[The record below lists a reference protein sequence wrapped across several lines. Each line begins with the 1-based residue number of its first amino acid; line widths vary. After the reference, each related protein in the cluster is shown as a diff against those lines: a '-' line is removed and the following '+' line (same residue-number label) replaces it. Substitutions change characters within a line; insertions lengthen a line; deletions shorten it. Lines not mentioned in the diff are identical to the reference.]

1 MRNFPKMFLRAQLAL
16 QFLHDQ
22 DPTRTC
28 VAPNSALQFSCFKP
42 VLTPHTASADL
53 LCSERHGVILR
64 LSGGYMKRREF
75 IAGLAGSVAWPLATR
90 AQSKAAPV
98 AGVTKH
104 DDFAGKLDSLL
115 QQAEQLGAPVA
126 AIQRAVAISRQPIFP
141 KKDVLAV
148 FDISQPSANK
158 RFYVLDFTSG
168 QVTAHFAAHG
178 RTNGPNARATKFK
191 GFQRDLDMVPLGP
204 LKTAHPEVMEHYRTI
219 VDRYDGTV
227 YRNML
232 VAILEGVTPY
242 NRYINHT
249 PPYKWIIHP
258 NWYTTAG
265 YRAKNNGMLGRSNG
279 CITVDPVEN
288 NKLITR
294 LQGALIYVTVGD
306 APIEQYL

>member
-1 MRNFPKMFLRAQLAL
+1 MR
-16 QFLHDQ
+16 
-22 DPTRTC
+22 
-28 VAPNSALQFSCFKP
+28 
-42 VLTPHTASADL
+42 
-53 LCSERHGVILR
+53 
-64 LSGGYMKRREF
+64 RREF
-75 IAGLAGSVAWPLATR
+75 LGVLGGAAAWPLVAR
-90 AQSKAAPV
+90 AQSKATPP
-98 AGVTKH
+98 AGVTKQ
-104 DDFAGKLDSLL
+104 DDFAGKLDSVL

-126 AIQRAVAISRQPIFP
+126 AIQRAVAISRQPTFS
-141 KKDVLAV
+141 KKDVFAV

-158 RFYVLDFTSG
+158 RFYLLDFASG

-178 RTNGPNARATKFK
+178 RTNGAHAKATKFK

-204 LKTAHPEVMEHYRTI
+204 LKTVPATPEVTAHYRTI

-227 YRNML
+227 YRNM
-232 VAILEGVTPY
+232 VVGILEGVAPY

-249 PPYKWIIHP
+249 PPYKWVIHP

-279 CITVDPVEN
+279 CITVDPAEN
-288 NKLITR
+288 NKIIAR